1 MFKPALLAATLAL
14 SLPSLAAAVP
24 LTDAANDF
32 IASYTGP
39 KNGDLDVRSSEVFL
53 GNGVFD
59 FTASLGGNIGTTTGG
74 FYVFGVNRGSGTAR
88 FASLGL
94 NNVLFDA
101 VVIINNNLTGSVRD
115 LLTNTSTN
123 LSPAAISFNGAS
135 LSALVNAALLP
146 STGFAAADYTYNLWP
161 RSPGAGNAFISDF
174 APDNANAQVT
184 AVPEPATWALMIGG
198 FGAVGCLARRRRSD
212 AAFA

>member
-59 FTASLGGNIGTTTGG
+59 FTASLGGNIGTTAGG
-74 FYVFGVNRGSGTAR
+74 FYVFGVNRGAGTAR

-123 LSPAAISFNGAS
+123 LSSPAIFLQRRIAER
-135 LSALVNAALLP
+135 LRQRR
-146 STGFAAADYTYNLWP
+146 AAAEHRLRRCQLHLQSVAAQP
-161 RSPGAGNAFISDF
+161 RRGQRVHF
-174 APDNANAQVT
+174 
-184 AVPEPATWALMIGG
+184 G
-198 FGAVGCLARRRRSD
+198 FRAR
-212 AAFA
+212 